1 MEAKKEYEVLYY
13 VSKDTRDNCVSNNT
27 NTLIFEFLG
36 LQKYHNFPNGTADTY
51 NYCRVKNN
59 SQITA
64 YLENVIIPIKPIT
77 KPAIVNLEDNLLHI
91 IPIFDY
97 NEYCRLEN
105 IATFYISA
113 YQSSSASRAFYE
125 AICESEQTR
134 SYRYCDVVGNFDS
147 VVIPKVTDYDLNK
160 ITKPESIIEAKYGF
174 KCLFNSDGNLKPVK
188 DFKDFCDRNM
198 LLNNFNTFINELI
211 ASDNEK
217 TTEFVKHQIPGYSLK

>member
-13 VSKDTRDNCVSNNT
+13 VSNNKYENRISNNT
-27 NTLIFEFLG
+27 NTLVFEFTG
-36 LQKYHNFPNGTADTY
+36 LQKYHNFPNSIADTY
-51 NYCRVKNN
+51 NYCRVKNDRRI
-59 SQITA
+59 SA
-64 YLENVIIPIKPIT
+64 YLENAVIPIKPIT

-97 NEYCRLEN
+97 NEYCSLES

-113 YQSSSASRAFYE
+113 YKASSPSRAFYE

-134 SYRYCDVVGNFDS
+134 SYRYCDVTGNFNS

-160 ITKPESIIEAKYGF
+160 ITKPESIIEAKYGL
-174 KCLFNSDGNLKPVK
+174 KCLFNCDGNLKPVK
-188 DFKDFCDRNM
+188 DFKDICDRNM
-198 LLNNFNTFINELI
+198 LLNNFNIFINELI

-217 TTEFVKHQIPGYSLK
+217 TTEFVKHRIPGYSLK

>member
-1 MEAKKEYEVLYY
+1 MEVKKEYEVLYY
-13 VSKDTRDNCVSNNT
+13 VSKDARSNRVSNGI
-27 NTLIFEFLG
+27 NTLVFEFTG
-36 LQKYHNFPNGTADTY
+36 LQKYHSFSNGIADTY
-51 NYCRVKNN
+51 NYCRVKNDRR
-59 SQITA
+59 IPA
-64 YLENVIIPIKPIT
+64 YLENVVIPIKPIT
-77 KPAIVNLEDNLLHI
+77 KPAIVNLEDNLLYI

-105 IATFYISA
+105 IATFYVSA

-134 SYRYCDVVGNFDS
+134 SYRYCDIVGNLNS
-147 VVIPKVTDYDLNK
+147 VVIPKVTDYDLTK
-160 ITKPESIIEAKYGF
+160 ISKPESIIEAKYGF

-188 DFKDFCDRNM
+188 DFKDICDRNM

-217 TTEFVKHQIPGYSLK
+217 ATEFVKHRIPGYSLK